1 MKLYNSILA
10 PIDESIVN
18 MDKSI
23 DPFNIMD
30 IEYIMPDPSDEFIE
44 FIKIINDN
52 DLQSYTVDFNTNNAD
67 LVYLGTNLSLL
78 LDQDTK
84 EKVARLTYYIC
95 NKMLPKINDYFKNP
109 WGMGRLVIELSDIT
123 NGSIKYFAHISPY
136 KGIGGY
142 KLNIGIYNCKDITV
156 NDILQFPA
164 SVIMVSYKNNLITN
178 D

>member
-1 MKLYNSILA
+1 MKLYNSILSSV
-10 PIDESIVN
+10 DDSIEN
-18 MDKSI
+18 MKSSI
-23 DPFNIMD
+23 DPFNIMN

-52 DLQSYTVDFNTNNAD
+52 ELQSYTTGFNINNAD

-78 LDQDTK
+78 LNQDTK
-84 EKVARLTYYIC
+84 EKVARLIHYIC
-95 NKMLPKINDYFKNP
+95 NKLLPRINDYFKNP
-109 WGMGRLVIELSDIT
+109 WSMGRLIIDLSDIT

-136 KGIGGY
+136 KGTAGY
-142 KLNIGIYNCKDITV
+142 MLNIGIYNCKNINVDSI
-156 NDILQFPA
+156 QFPA